1 LAALSSPAT
10 VPVVM
15 TWHSDIVRQRKLLK
29 IYRTI
34 QRRALERADRIVVYT
49 PKHYE
54 SSEQLHQFDLS
65 KKISLVPIGID
76 FDRLDPRLAREE
88 TALALG
94 NLSLGRPVI
103 LTVGRHVYYKGY
115 EYLLSAI
122 SKLRSDA
129 VLVMVGTGLLTDAL
143 KRQAD
148 ELGIRSRVLF
158 LGEADNASLAS
169 AFHHCDVFCL
179 PSIEPSEAFGIAS
192 AEAMAC
198 GKPTVVCEL
207 NNGVNYLNQAGR
219 TGLSVPPRDAAAL
232 ADALDILLRDDG
244 QRLRMGAAANAWV
257 RSQFSIAAMKDG
269 TTRLY
274 ESLI

>member
-1 LAALSSPAT
+1 LAALSSPAA
-10 VPVVM
+10 VPVVL

-54 SSEQLHQFDLS
+54 SSEQLHQFDLN
-65 KKISLVPIGID
+65 KKISFVPIGID

-94 NLSLGRPVI
+94 NFSRGRSVI

-115 EYLLSAI
+115 EYLLSAM

-148 ELGIRSRVLF
+148 ELGIRNRVLF
-158 LGEADNASLAS
+158 LGEADNASLVS

-219 TGLSVPPRDAAAL
+219 TGLSVPPRDAVAL
-232 ADALDILLRDDG
+232 ADALDILVRDEG
-244 QRLRMGAAANAWV
+244 LRLRMGAAANAWV

-274 ESLI
+274 ESLL